1 MQIYNS
7 FLKNERI
14 RIYYKHRLIAT
25 RIYLDL
31 EIGSFKDSTE
41 FVNTNECLQLILS
54 LNRLLN

>member
-31 EIGSFKDSTE
+31 EIGGFKDSTE
-41 FVNTNECLQLILS
+41 FVNTNECLKLILS